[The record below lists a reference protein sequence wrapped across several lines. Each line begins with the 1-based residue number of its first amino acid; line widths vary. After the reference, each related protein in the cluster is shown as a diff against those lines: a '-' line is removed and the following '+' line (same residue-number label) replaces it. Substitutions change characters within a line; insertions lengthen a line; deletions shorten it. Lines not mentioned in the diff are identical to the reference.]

1 MDVEG
6 RAIFEDIEICKVLL
20 GSSYVA
26 TILLDGV
33 LSFSYAV
40 LIFL

>member
-6 RAIFEDIEICKVLL
+6 RAIFEDIEYVEVLL
-20 GSSYVA
+20 GSIYVA

-33 LSFSYAV
+33 ISFSYAV